1 MSRMSRNI
9 ELAAAMA
16 RDDRFMYQVAAAA
29 TIAPQVLSRI
39 VSGTFAANAGQRT
52 RLADALGVT
61 VDDIFPGGD
70 A

>member
-1 MSRMSRNI
+1 MSRNK

-16 RDDRFMYQVAAAA
+16 RDDRFKYQVAAAA

-39 VSGTFAANAGQRT
+39 ISGTLPANAGQRA
-52 RLADALGVT
+52 RLAEALGVT
-61 VDDIFPGGD
+61 VDAIFTGGD

>member
-1 MSRMSRNI
+1 MSRNK

-16 RDDRFMYQVAAAA
+16 RDDRFKYQVAAAA

-39 VSGTFAANAGQRT
+39 ISGTLHANAGQRA
-52 RLADALGVT
+52 RLAEALGVT
-61 VDDIFPGGD
+61 VADIFTGGE

>member
-1 MSRMSRNI
+1 MSRNK

-16 RDDRFMYQVAAAA
+16 RDDRFMYQIAAAA

-39 VSGTFAANAGQRT
+39 ISGTFPTNAGQRA
-52 RLADALGVT
+52 RLAEALGVN
-61 VDDIFPGGD
+61 VDDIFTGGD